1 MFYVYKYWYLTTPH
15 AQYLWPKNI
24 RNIPKFG
31 TVYKIYLI
39 KCSELLRIKYIFIKV
54 IKTPNYRINR
64 PNKDGLF
71 KYRTIY

>member
-1 MFYVYKYWYLTTPH
+1 MHNIYG
-15 AQYLWPKNI
+15 QKNI

-39 KCSELLRIKYIFIKV
+39 KFSELLCIKYIFIKF